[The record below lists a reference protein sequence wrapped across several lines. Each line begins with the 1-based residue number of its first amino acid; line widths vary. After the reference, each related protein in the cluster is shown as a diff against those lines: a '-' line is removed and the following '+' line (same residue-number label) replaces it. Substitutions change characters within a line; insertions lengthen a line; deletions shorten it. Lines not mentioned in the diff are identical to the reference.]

1 MVRDSEVPFLA
12 DVIEARQYDELV
24 VEQKFSPIMLQLQS
38 PSRNSRQEHASYLW
52 PLFSHQN
59 NYVFWLTIMFPTVFC
74 LAVCNVLRWPKCMR
88 DIILVVQN
96 SIMHA

>member
-38 PSRNSRQEHASYLW
+38 PSRNPRQEHASYLW

-59 NYVFWLTIMFPTVFC
+59 NYVFWLTITFSTVFC